1 MPPWLDTP
9 EEVGAILVAVLGVL
23 GTIGAGIV
31 MSVAGVLVAAVK
43 IWRSKVKP
51 VLTSTQAAAETA
63 ADQLTPNH
71 GSSARDSLSRIERMV
86 SRLDTTMNQRITDIR
101 ADVRAHV
108 DHSDRAHS
116 EIFKRLRQIE
126 TPSEDTRP

>member
-1 MPPWLDTP
+1 MPPWLDSP

-31 MSVAGVLVAAVK
+31 MAVAGVLVAAVK
-43 IWRSKVKP
+43 VWRSKVKP

-71 GSSARDSLSRIERMV
+71 GSSARDSLGRIERTLDRVARDLSRQVGEIRQDMTRHETV
-86 SRLDTTMNQRITDIR
+86 S
-101 ADVRAHV
+101 
-108 DHSDRAHS
+108 
-116 EIFKRLRQIE
+116 ERQHAE
-126 TPSEDTRP
+126 LFRRVNHLESPSEDTRP

>member
-23 GTIGAGIV
+23 ATIGVGIV
-31 MSVAGVLVAAVK
+31 GACAAVYAA
-43 IWRSKVKP
+43 WRAKLKP
-51 VLTSTQAAAETA
+51 LLTKTHEAAETA

-71 GSSARDSLSRIERMV
+71 GSSARDSLGRIERTLDRV
-86 SRLDTTMNQRITDIR
+86 ARDLSRQVGEIR
-101 ADVRAHV
+101 QDMTRHN

-116 EIFKRLRQIE
+116 EIFRRLRQIE

>member
-31 MSVAGVLVAAVK
+31 MSVAGVLVAAAKV
-43 IWRSKVKP
+43 WRSKVKP
-51 VLTSTQAAAETA
+51 VLTRTQAAAETA

-71 GSSARDSLSRIERMV
+71 GSSARDSLGRIERTLDRVARDLSRQVGEIRQDMTRHETV
-86 SRLDTTMNQRITDIR
+86 S
-101 ADVRAHV
+101 
-108 DHSDRAHS
+108 
-116 EIFKRLRQIE
+116 ERQHAE
-126 TPSEDTRP
+126 LFRRVNHLESPMEDTRP